1 MVVSKFMKLRR
12 RISIMQNIAAQIV
25 QRNWWIMALRGLFA
39 VIFGLIALLAPRIA
53 LLALIYVFAAYA
65 LVDGGVAVIT
75 AIQERDLLY
84 RWGWVLFEGILSI
97 LVGIIAFANPA
108 LTAQALLYIIAVWAI
123 LTGVMEIAAAFAI
136 REVVS
141 REWVLAL
148 AGILSVAFGILLF
161 IYPSAGIL
169 SILWL
174 VGIYA
179 IVFGIL
185 FIVYAFRLR
194 SWASSVTA

>member
-1 MVVSKFMKLRR
+1 
-12 RISIMQNIAAQIV
+12 MQNTAAQIV

-84 RWGWVLFEGILSI
+84 RWGWILFEGILSI
-97 LVGIIAFANPA
+97 LAGIIAFANPA
-108 LTAQALLYIIAVWAI
+108 LTAQVLLYIIAVWAI
-123 LTGVMEIAAAFAI
+123 VTGVMEIAAAFAI
-136 REVVS
+136 REFVS

-148 AGILSVAFGILLF
+148 AGILSVVFGILLF

-174 VGIYA
+174 VGIYG
-179 IVFGIL
+179 IVFGVL
-185 FIVYAFRLR
+185 FLVRAFQLR

>member
-1 MVVSKFMKLRR
+1 L
-12 RISIMQNIAAQIV
+12 IQNIAAPIV

-53 LLALIYVFAAYA
+53 LLAFIYVFAAYA
-65 LVDGGVAVIT
+65 LVDGGIAVIT

-84 RWGWVLFEGILSI
+84 RWGWILFEGILSI
-97 LVGIIAFANPA
+97 LAGIIAFANPS
-108 LTAQALLYIIAVWAI
+108 LTALVLLYIIAAWAI
-123 LTGVMEIAAAFAI
+123 VTGVMEIVAAFAI
-136 REVVS
+136 REFVS

-148 AGILSVAFGILLF
+148 AGIVSVVFGILLF
-161 IYPSAGIL
+161 FSPGAGIL
-169 SILWL
+169 SILWV
-174 VGIYA
+174 VGIYG

-185 FIVYAFRLR
+185 FIVRAFQLR